1 MIFPATNKFICV
13 LRCKIAQGRAIS
25 CQKKSGR
32 GRQDPNLKASG
43 MKISGKATKLLSVLG
58 GVHVLDI
65 LSRKDSFAG
74 DTTSLAYHSLGP
86 AGFSNGFSQAG
97 KNRSAPVWRAWVGRR
112 RT

>member
-1 MIFPATNKFICV
+1 MP
-13 LRCKIAQGRAIS
+13 
-25 CQKKSGR
+25 KKSGR
-32 GRQDPNLKASG
+32 GRPDPNLKAPG

-86 AGFSNGFSQAG
+86 GGFSNGFSQPR
-97 KNRSAPVWRAWVGRR
+97 KNHAAPVWQ
-112 RT
+112 